1 MLRWRRISSRF
12 TPPRKAFHSPM
23 VKVRTTPVGFFVA
36 YGDGVVDDR
45 DLDAVRAGAEAAL
58 APLSLREVK
67 AWLHARLSW

>member
-1 MLRWRRISSRF
+1 
-12 TPPRKAFHSPM
+12 

-58 APLSLREVK
+58 APLSLRES
-67 AWLHARLSW
+67 RLGFMLASHGESGASPGRPLLG